1 MVFFSFSFSSF
12 DLDTKILNLEEIFEK
27 ADQLHTAYETCKLY
41 ELLKP
46 YENCENDELLW
57 RLSRAAYDKAKREH
71 NKEMRKTYMY
81 ESFGYAKRALTLNE
95 SNYACHK
102 VRFLISFFF
111 L

>member
-1 MVFFSFSFSSF
+1 M
-12 DLDTKILNLEEIFEK
+12 EEIFEK

-95 SNYACHK
+95 TNYACHK
-102 VRFLISFFF
+102 VRILISFFLF
-111 L
+111 PNWILKFCFWCV